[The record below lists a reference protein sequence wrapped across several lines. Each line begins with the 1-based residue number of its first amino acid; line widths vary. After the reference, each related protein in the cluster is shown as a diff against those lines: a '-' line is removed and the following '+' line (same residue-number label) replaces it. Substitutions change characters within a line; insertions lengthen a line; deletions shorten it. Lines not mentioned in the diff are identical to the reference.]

1 MEQVSALLRPV
12 VLFDLDGT
20 LANTIP
26 LIVASHQH
34 AFRTVLGEEIDEK
47 TARGWIGMTLKDTFA
62 EFPAET
68 SAELE
73 REYLVHNR
81 SHLRTHT
88 LPYPGVNELV
98 ADLKAAGAQLG
109 IVTSK
114 RRESAVPTLESVGL
128 DGEVGMLVTVE
139 NVQRHKPHPDP
150 LLFALEHMGADP
162 ADALYVGDAV
172 VDIKA
177 ARAAGMLSVAVTWGA
192 ATPED
197 LGAQQPDFLA
207 TTVDEL
213 RHILFTK
220 EEK

>member
-1 MEQVSALLRPV
+1 MNDLLRPV
-12 VLFDLDGT
+12 ILFDLDGT

-34 AFRTVLGEEIDEK
+34 AFRSVLGEVIDEK

-62 EFPAET
+62 GFPPDV

-73 REYLVHNR
+73 REYLIHNR
-81 SHLRTHT
+81 SHLRTDT
-88 LPYPGVNELV
+88 LPYPGTNELL
-98 ADLKAAGAQLG
+98 ADLKAVGARLG

-128 DGEVGMLVTVE
+128 AGEVGMLVTVE

-150 LLFALEHMGADP
+150 LLFALDQLGARPDE
-162 ADALYVGDAV
+162 ALYVGDAV
-172 VDIKA
+172 VDIQA
-177 ARAAGMLSVAVTWGA
+177 SHAAGMIAVAVTWGA
-192 ATPED
+192 ADALD
-197 LGAQQPDFLA
+197 LAAHHPQFLA
-207 TTVDEL
+207 TTIDEL

-220 EEK
+220 EES